1 MVQRRIL
8 EYSGVPHKIIDI
20 PLGDRSLVWKLS
32 RERYYAVPL
41 VKDGSTVVFETGD
54 NTQVIA
60 KYLDEK
66 LELDLFPWEWE
77 GVQSLLW
84 RHIENDIEGCGFK
97 LNDIYYR
104 EFVPAADQLDFLRF
118 KERKFGRNCLA
129 LWRKNQ
135 KQLLADLEERLLPC
149 DEMLR
154 GKDYLLCDRPLF
166 VDFDLCGI
174 LDNYLF
180 SGHHRIPARLKRLRK
195 WHDRMRSL
203 KRATA

>member
-41 VKDGSTVVFETGD
+41 IKDGSTVVFETGD

-66 LELDLFPWEWE
+66 LKLDLFPWEWE

-129 LWRKNQ
+129 QWRKNQ
-135 KQLLADLEERLLPC
+135 KQLLVDLEERLLPC

-180 SGHHRIPARLKRLRK
+180 SGHYRIPARLKRLRK

-203 KRATA
+203 KHATA